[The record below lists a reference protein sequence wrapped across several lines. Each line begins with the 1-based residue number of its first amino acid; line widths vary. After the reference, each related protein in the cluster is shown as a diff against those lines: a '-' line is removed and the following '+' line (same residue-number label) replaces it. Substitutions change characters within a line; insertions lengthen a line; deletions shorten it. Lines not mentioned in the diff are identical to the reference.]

1 MVVQDGGVVKFAQL
15 FGIGL
20 GGDVVSIAAGE
31 VGVIFEEETA
41 FQGVS

>member
-1 MVVQDGGVVKFAQL
+1 MVKFAQL

-31 VGVIFEEETA
+31 IGVNFEEETT
-41 FQGVS
+41 FQDVS